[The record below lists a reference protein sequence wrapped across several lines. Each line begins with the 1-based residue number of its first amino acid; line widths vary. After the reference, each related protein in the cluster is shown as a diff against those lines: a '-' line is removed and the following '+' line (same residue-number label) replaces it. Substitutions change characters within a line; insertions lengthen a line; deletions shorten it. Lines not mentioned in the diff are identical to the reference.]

1 MPILT
6 LGISFRRAPIELL
19 ERLSFA
25 DDDLA
30 KAYRHALDQD
40 AIEEAVIL
48 STCNRVEITASV
60 SSYHAGFLALKRVLT
75 ETRGVGA
82 DELAEPLYSHWE
94 QDAADHLFAVAAGL
108 DSMVIGETQ
117 INTQVRD
124 ALRRAARENASG
136 PVLTALFHA
145 AGRAGRRARAETSL
159 GAAPDAFVSLG
170 ADLAS
175 EELGPL
181 EGCCVA
187 VVGAGQMAS
196 IAAKHLR
203 GRGVADIRVLNRSA
217 EHARA
222 LAARIGARSAGL
234 DELPE
239 ALASADLIVSATGA
253 TGIVIDAEAVRTAL
267 EGRSGSLVL
276 VDIAVPRDV
285 DPNVAGLDGVRLID
299 IETIQGRLATHAEET
314 ADDIARA
321 HDIVA
326 VEVRRWVVRRRS
338 DALAPLIRAVRRRGA
353 DAVSTELDRYAARLA
368 GLTPDEREAVES
380 LARGIAAKLLHDPI
394 VALKE
399 RSEPGSD
406 GAHANLLA
414 ELLGIGIDPNPE

>member
-40 AIEEAVIL
+40 AIDEAVIV
-48 STCNRVEITASV
+48 STCNRVELTASV

-75 ETRGVGA
+75 ESRGVGV

-94 QDAADHLFAVAAGL
+94 RDAADHLFTVAAGL
-108 DSMVIGETQ
+108 DSMIIGETQ
-117 INTQVRD
+117 IHAQVRD
-124 ALRRAARENASG
+124 ALRRAAREEASG

-145 AGRAGRRARAETSL
+145 AGRAGRRARAETAL

-181 EGCCVA
+181 DGCSVV
-187 VVGAGQMAS
+187 VVGAGQMAR
-196 IAAKHLR
+196 IAVKHLR
-203 GRGVADIRVLNRSA
+203 GRGVGDIRVLNRSA
-217 EHARA
+217 GSARQ
-222 LAARIGARSAGL
+222 LAAGTGAGSGGL
-234 DELPE
+234 EELPE
-239 ALASADLIVSATGA
+239 TLASAAIVVSATGA
-253 TGIVIDAEAVRTAL
+253 AGIVIEADTVRGAI
-267 EGRSGSLVL
+267 EGRSEPLVL
-276 VDIAVPRDV
+276 IDIAVPRDV
-285 DPNVAGLDGVRLID
+285 DPDVAALDGVRLID
-299 IETIQGRLATHAEET
+299 IETIRDRLSTHAEET
-314 ADDIARA
+314 ADDMARA
-321 HDIVA
+321 QAIVTE
-326 VEVRRWVVRRRS
+326 EVRRWVVRRRS
-338 DALAPLIRAVRRRGA
+338 DALAPLIRAVRRRG
-353 DAVSTELDRYAARLA
+353 DEAVSAELDRYAARLA
-368 GLTPDEREAVES
+368 ALTPDEREAVVS
-380 LARGIAAKLLHDPI
+380 LARGVAAKLLHDPI

-406 GAHANLLA
+406 GMHADILA
-414 ELLGIGIDPNPE
+414 ELLGIGIDPDSE

>member
-25 DDDLA
+25 NDDLA

-40 AIEEAVIL
+40 AIDEAVIV

-60 SSYHAGFLALKRVLT
+60 SSYHAGFLALKRMLT

-117 INTQVRD
+117 IHAQVRD
-124 ALRRAARENASG
+124 ALRRAAREEASG

-145 AGRAGRRARAETSL
+145 AGRAGRRARGETSL

-181 EGCCVA
+181 EGCRVA
-187 VVGAGQMAS
+187 VVGAGQMAG
-196 IAAKHLR
+196 IAVKHLR
-203 GRGVADIRVLNRSA
+203 GRGVGDIRVLNRSA
-217 EHARA
+217 QHARV
-222 LAARIGARSAGL
+222 LAARTGAEPAGL
-234 DELPE
+234 EELPE
-239 ALASADLIVSATGA
+239 TLASADLVVSATGA
-253 TGIVIDAEAVRTAL
+253 TGIVIDAGAVRTAL
-267 EGRSGSLVL
+267 EGRSGPLVL
-276 VDIAVPRDV
+276 LDIAVPRDV
-285 DPNVAGLDGVRLID
+285 DPDVAGLDGIRLID
-299 IETIQGRLATHAEET
+299 IETIQSRLATHAEET

-321 HDIVA
+321 HEIVA
-326 VEVRRWVVRRRS
+326 EEVRRWVVRRRS
-338 DALAPLIRAVRRRGA
+338 DALAPLIRAVRRRGD
-353 DAVSTELDRYAARLA
+353 DAVSAELDRYAARLA

-399 RSEPGSD
+399 HSEPGSD
-406 GAHANLLA
+406 GEHANLLA
-414 ELLGIGIDPNPE
+414 ELLGIGIDPDAE